1 MSSSSSSSSS
11 YYYYYYYFVLDGS
24 GRYNRNV
31 VKLLGCCLEKEV
43 SLLVYEFITNETLS
57 NHIHDKG
64 LLFSLS
70 WDQKQLK
77 IVADTA
83 RALAYLYSATSV
95 PIMHRDVKTTN
106 ILLDDNY
113 TAKVSDLI
121 WSFKV
126 GSS

>member
-1 MSSSSSSSSS
+1 M
-11 YYYYYYYFVLDGS
+11 
-24 GRYNRNV
+24 